1 MNRLSNIGNLLKKI
15 YRIYSQ
21 SLLSMLKDR
30 GFSDLRASFLEIL
43 SFLCESEGAS
53 IKEIGESCGL
63 KKQTMTSHLN
73 ELENRG
79 YIKRTTGLVDKRKQ
93 KIFLTEY
100 GEKFKLNVYFISKSD
115 LSSTYDLNSI
125 QLDYFSDRIHIAD
138 HGDYLIAIIKKN
150 DVSKIRSDGYDLIKF
165 IWSVANK

>member
-100 GEKFKLNVYFISKSD
+100 GEKFKLTLIDVTAE
-115 LSSTYDLNSI
+115 LSEMYVAKIGDVELERVEHTLSNFHSNLN
-125 QLDYFSDRIHIAD
+125 
-138 HGDYLIAIIKKN
+138 
-150 DVSKIRSDGYDLIKF
+150 
-165 IWSVANK
+165 